1 MQYQASTESWAPSMT
16 MSMYYSHY
24 IPHHHHHSLDPIER
38 LAKLVSENAVVIFSL
53 TTCCMCH
60 AVKRLLLGMGVSPT
74 IYELDDQVDPTRA
87 RDIERALRRLVG
99 NSMSVPVVF
108 VGGKLVGSM
117 DKVMGSHINGTLV
130 PLLKKAGALWL

>member
-1 MQYQASTESWAPSMT
+1 MQYEASTESWAPSMA
-16 MSMYYSHY
+16 MYYSHHY
-24 IPHHHHHSLDPIER
+24 MIPHHHDPLER

-74 IYELDDQVDPTRA
+74 IYELDDDQVDPARA

-117 DKVMGSHINGTLV
+117 DKVMASHINGTLV

>member
-1 MQYQASTESWAPSMT
+1 MQYDASRIMGTFLGHVT
-16 MSMYYSHY
+16 YSH
-24 IPHHHHHSLDPIER
+24 SLHDTHTPEPLER

-74 IYELDDQVDPTRA
+74 IYELDDDQVDPARA
-87 RDIERALRRLVG
+87 RDIEIALRRLVG

-117 DKVMGSHINGTLV
+117 DKVMASHINGTLV